1 MDFIKVIGSE
11 TVCNTT
17 PQAYSGNKLIRL
29 FNTTAG
35 TVLVTRKDSGNNTI
49 GTFTMNANSIVAAVK
64 LSTDTLQTNNATTG
78 VLAAPIAFGN

>member
-1 MDFIKVIGSE
+1 MDYIKVTGSE

-17 PQAYSGNKLIRL
+17 AQAYGGKKVIRL

-49 GTFTMNANSIVAAVK
+49 GTFTMNANTIVAVEK
-64 LSTDTLQTNNATTG
+64 SSTDTLQTNNATTG